1 MNPHKGRMS
10 TLKKAASLAVV
21 FISVFGFAVA
31 HGAEKPKYLWMCG
44 EANLVKFATRDSIT
58 YYLEKAKDAGFN
70 NVVADVRPIEGKALY
85 KSNIVPMLTTI
96 DGKIFV
102 NRTWDYLEYMIE
114 EAHRLGMKVTASA
127 CVFPAASPWWRRGLV
142 YDDPMFDGK
151 TCIEYHAD
159 GTRNDIRDNSKKV
172 AAFLNPAR
180 VDNRA
185 YALAILR
192 EIVRNYDI
200 DGLALDYCR
209 YPDAESDFSED
220 SHKAF
225 EQYLGKKV
233 KNFPDDIFTYNADG
247 SHKPGK
253 YYKEW
258 WAFRAGIISDFV
270 GAVHDMIKAEKPS
283 VELNY
288 WAASWIHALYG
299 NGQNWASPRSNWGE
313 GMAFFSPEYMK
324 TGFAPKLD
332 NFIVGTY
339 LERVYGAED
348 NESVEYGLNR
358 ANRIVDGDCHVIGSI
373 NSPNHSSDP
382 ADAHNLYNAVRC
394 CLEKSEGVM
403 VFDIVHVINR
413 NQWKDIRRAIK
424 DYEKEHRQ

>member
-1 MNPHKGRMS
+1 
-10 TLKKAASLAVV
+10 
-21 FISVFGFAVA
+21 
-31 HGAEKPKYLWMCG
+31 
-44 EANLVKFATRDSIT
+44 
-58 YYLEKAKDAGFN
+58 
-70 NVVADVRPIEGKALY
+70 
-85 KSNIVPMLTTI
+85 
-96 DGKIFV
+96 
-102 NRTWDYLEYMIE
+102 
-114 EAHRLGMKVTASA
+114 
-127 CVFPAASPWWRRGLV
+127 
-142 YDDPMFDGK
+142 
-151 TCIEYHAD
+151 
-159 GTRNDIRDNSKKV
+159 
-172 AAFLNPAR
+172 
-180 VDNRA
+180 
-185 YALAILR
+185 
-192 EIVRNYDI
+192 
-200 DGLALDYCR
+200 
-209 YPDAESDFSED
+209 
-220 SHKAF
+220 
-225 EQYLGKKV
+225 
-233 KNFPDDIFTYNADG
+233 
-247 SHKPGK
+247 
-253 YYKEW
+253 
-258 WAFRAGIISDFV
+258 
-270 GAVHDMIKAEKPS
+270 MIKAEKPS

-299 NGQNWASPRSNWGE
+299 NGQNWASPRSKWGE
-313 GMAFFSPEYMK
+313 GLAFFSSEYMK